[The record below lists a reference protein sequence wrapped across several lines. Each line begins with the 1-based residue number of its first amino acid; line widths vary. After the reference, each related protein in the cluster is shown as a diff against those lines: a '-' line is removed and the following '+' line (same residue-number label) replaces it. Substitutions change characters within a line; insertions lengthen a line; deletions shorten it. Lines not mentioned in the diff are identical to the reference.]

1 MSSVTVHPDTLAR
14 IYKKNM
20 LINRNGYDITDPAK
34 RDVVRKIKGLQ
45 GWETSADPVCKTY
58 VDIQKHL
65 LNTVIDIQEKINSLK
80 AKSSP

>member
-1 MSSVTVHPDTLAR
+1 MSVTISPDALSR
-14 IYKKNM
+14 IYRKNM
-20 LINRNGYDITDPAK
+20 IINLNGYDIDDPAK

-45 GWETSADPVCKTY
+45 GWETSTDPVCKTY

-65 LNTVIDIQEKINSLK
+65 LNTVIEIQEKINSLK